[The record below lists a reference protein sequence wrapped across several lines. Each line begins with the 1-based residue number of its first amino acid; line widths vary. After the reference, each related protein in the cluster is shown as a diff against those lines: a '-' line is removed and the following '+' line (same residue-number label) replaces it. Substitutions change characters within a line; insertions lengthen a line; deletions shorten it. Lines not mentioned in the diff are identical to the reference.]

1 MTSPITGHRT
11 RANGEQPFDLVL
23 AQGHQL
29 IPLLAVVTSYQPI
42 TGGQHVR
49 NRDPE
54 IDADGNGVLQI
65 EKSTMP
71 TIKPAANCRGGHVND
86 LAGRRVSQSMAP
98 QNGSGSAFCTG
109 HIGPSGICF
118 SLHGGASIT
127 GARARD
133 RGYCQI

>member
-11 RANGEQPFDLVL
+11 GPNSEQPFDLIL
-23 AQGHQL
+23 AQSHQL

-49 NRDPE
+49 HRDSE

-65 EKSTMP
+65 EKCTMP
-71 TIKPAANCRGGHVND
+71 TIKPAANCRRGHIDD
-86 LAGRRVSQSMAP
+86 LACRRVRQTMAF
-98 QNGSGSAFCTG
+98 QNGSGCAFSSN
-109 HIGPSGICF
+109 HIGPSGIF
-118 SLHGGASIT
+118 LSLHGAPPL

>member
-11 RANGEQPFDLVL
+11 RADGEQPFDLVF

-29 IPLLAVVTSYQPI
+29 IPLLAVVASYQPI

-54 IDADGNGVLQI
+54 IDADGYCVLQI
-65 EKSTMP
+65 EKSTVP
-71 TIKPAANCRGGHVND
+71 AIKPAANCRRGHIDN
-86 LAGRRVSQSMAP
+86 LACRRVRQTMAF
-98 QNGSGSAFCTG
+98 QNASGCAFCSN
-109 HIGPSGICF
+109 HIGPSGIF
-118 SLHGGASIT
+118 LSLHGAPPL